1 MKVKPF
7 SQGEIAGQVLRRR
20 RHKKQN
26 SPEGLLDYLNTS
38 VTEAAEIYITAAPR
52 ERGIFC
58 LGERFDCSGQT
69 ALVASG
75 FVFVDD
81 VFISHAVDHACCF
94 LQYGRCSCLVTG
106 LDRGA
111 NALDSGAQH

>member
-1 MKVKPF
+1 MSP
-7 SQGEIAGQVLRRR
+7 Q
-20 RHKKQN
+20 KQN
-26 SPEGLLDYLNTS
+26 SPEGLLDYLDTS
-38 VTEAAEIYITAAPR
+38 VTEAAEIYVTIAPR

-58 LGERFDCSGQT
+58 LSERFDRSGQT

-94 LQYGRCSCLVTG
+94 LQYGRRSSLVTG